1 MTQRKRILLVDDD
14 HDFVE
19 ATAAVLES
27 ICDVDVAFG
36 GGEGLA
42 KARASRPDLILL
54 DVIMPDEDGFAVCD
68 QLKAD
73 PQLAD
78 VPVIMLTSLP
88 DGLSQWPGGHAQRAV
103 RRGLSRKARQ
113 ADGVVE
119 AGRQVP
125 GRRSERELT
134 ALTFCG
140 AHRTM

>member
-1 MTQRKRILLVDDD
+1 MTHRKRILLVDDD

-19 ATAAVLES
+19 ATTAVLES
-27 ICDVDVAFG
+27 VCDVDVAFG

-88 DGLSQWPGGHAQRAV
+88 DGVGP
-103 RRGLSRKARQ
+103 RGLAARKPC
-113 ADGVVE
+113 VE
-119 AGRQVP
+119 DYLEKPVKP
-125 GRRSERELT
+125 MELLRRVAKFLAE
-134 ALTFCG
+134 G
-140 AHRTM
+140 AKEG

>member
-1 MTQRKRILLVDDD
+1 MTHRKRILLVDDD

-19 ATAAVLES
+19 ATTAVLES
-27 ICDVDVAFG
+27 VCDVDVAYG

-88 DGLSQWPGGHAQRAV
+88 DGLSPMGQAAPRSGPCV
-103 RRGLSRKARQ
+103 EDYLEKPVKPMELLRRVSKLLS
-113 ADGVVE
+113 E
-119 AGRQVP
+119 
-125 GRRSERELT
+125 
-134 ALTFCG
+134 
-140 AHRTM
+140 